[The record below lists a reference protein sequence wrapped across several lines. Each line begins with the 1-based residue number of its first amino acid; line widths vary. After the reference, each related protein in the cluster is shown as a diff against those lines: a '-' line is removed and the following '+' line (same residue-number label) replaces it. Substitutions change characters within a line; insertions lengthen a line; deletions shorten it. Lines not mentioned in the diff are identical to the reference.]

1 MHIFSE
7 NLKEKIVQAKEVQQK
22 ASAKIKEVEAN
33 LADAKGY
40 RDRQLKEAQDDMKKF
55 KKASEESH
63 KNWKKREQEAET
75 LSLEIEDL
83 KKTVQKAK
91 DDAVKMDENI
101 VAFQAKV
108 NKVSHNKMF
117 DCRSRY
123 NFNQ

>member
-1 MHIFSE
+1 MHFFSE

-91 DDAVKMDENI
+91 DDAVKMDEKI

-108 NKVSHNKMF
+108 NEVSHNKNF

-123 NFNQ
+123 NLIQ

>member
-1 MHIFSE
+1 MHFFSE

-108 NKVSHNKMF
+108 NKVSHNKKF
-117 DCRSRY
+117 DCRSKY
-123 NFNQ
+123 NLIQ